1 MSASIEALFSLSLSH
16 YIKGKIQKIVLL
28 NVVIQIH
35 MTDLRKR
42 PKDSDRCVV
51 LFELDYGGRTMDLRD
66 VKKEMTKTE
75 RLADMMFLLSD
86 VKYTTVD
93 KLREE
98 YGRCRSV
105 IYDDLDVLENKF
117 NVPFVEKTA
126 KRIMVLEGWTPL
138 GRNNK

>member
-1 MSASIEALFSLSLSH
+1 
-16 YIKGKIQKIVLL
+16 
-28 NVVIQIH
+28 
-35 MTDLRKR
+35 
-42 PKDSDRCVV
+42 
-51 LFELDYGGRTMDLRD
+51 MDLRD

-138 GRNNK
+138 GRNIK